1 MPANAQNN
9 PNFFNFNLPT
19 SYDSALNSAKEDIGK
34 PVYAKKKVQTDAH
47 ETNPPTVTQTNN
59 APVPNAP
66 TLPGLSRG
74 LVANTTID
82 QMNNSLAHMCDFSQD
97 IKKSIG
103 LGKYIQMISKAIRDA
118 IRYVKRALGLGD
130 TSGFLSTCIQKL
142 KSIAA
147 EIHNFIKEYITP
159 VQEFIKTVGEYV
171 KWAINTIAW
180 IVSLPARFL
189 ALLAD
194 CLKKVIKAIGQI
206 FTDAW
211 AAGVAES
218 DAEAAA
224 ASTAASGEATAP
236 NPNDPSI
243 QDAVKAGQEAVAAGN
258 QAIAA
263 ATATVGQVTAIG
275 LTVTAALGV
284 SSSSVTG
291 ASSLSPTQQQLNNT
305 ANSSSDLVNQQN
317 AITVSIA
324 ALPTQ
329 KQLANTSNTVS
340 ANATSMPNNS
350 TP

>member
-1 MPANAQNN
+1 MKIGGVTING
-9 PNFFNFNLPT
+9 NFI
-19 SYDSALNSAKEDIGK
+19 AIGV
-34 PVYAKKKVQTDAH
+34 PVYLAFATAGH
-47 ETNPPTVTQTNN
+47 ESNPPTVSQKNN

-74 LVANTTID
+74 LVANTTIE
-82 QMNNSLAHMCDFSQD
+82 QMNNSLSHMCDFSQD
-97 IKKSIG
+97 INKSIG
-103 LGKYIQMISKAIRDA
+103 LGKYIKMISKAIRDA
-118 IRYVKRALGLGD
+118 IRYIKRALGLGD
-130 TSGFLSTCIQKL
+130 TSGFLSQTIQKL

-147 EIHNFIKEYITP
+147 EIRNFIKEYITP

-194 CLKKVIKAIGQI
+194 CLKKVIKAIGQV

-211 AAGVAES
+211 AEGVAES
-218 DAEAAA
+218 DAEAASA
-224 ASTAASGEATAP
+224 ATAASGEAIAP

-263 ATATVGQVTAIG
+263 ATATVGQV
-275 LTVTAALGV
+275 AALGV
-284 SSSSVTG
+284 TATAVLSASSSSVTG
-291 ASSLSPTQQQLNNT
+291 ASSLSPTQQQLNVT
-305 ANSSSDLVNQQN
+305 ANSSSDLINQQN
-317 AITVSIA
+317 AVMVSLA
-324 ALPTQ
+324 GLPTQ
-329 KQLANTSNTVS
+329 KQLANTSNTLS